1 MEKKFDIYQAV
12 TDRIIAQLEKGVI
25 PWHKPW
31 KVTGTAIR
39 GAEDLR
45 KVAFNR
51 ITKMAYSPL
60 NQMLLTRA
68 GEYAS
73 FKQWTEAGGK
83 IKKGSKAEIVVFW
96 KWLDILDEK
105 DRDQNGK
112 PKKKKIPFL
121 KYLQVFHI
129 EDVEGV
135 KPLDLEEVT
144 EASEQQFDAD
154 EEAEAIIT
162 AYTERESIR
171 LTYSGNEAFYRPGTD
186 EIYLPERFKFG
197 KVGAEFYSVAF
208 HEITHSTGAAKRL
221 DRLKPGGFG
230 SHEYSKEELVAEI
243 GACGLLNLLGIE
255 TNGSFE
261 NSAAYIQS
269 WVRVLKNDNKMIVM
283 ASAKAEKAIKYILN
297 EKDETEAA

>member
-12 TDRIIAQLEKGVI
+12 TDRIIAQLEKGVV

-31 KVTGTAIR
+31 KVTEVAIR

-51 ITKMAYSPL
+51 VTKTAYSAL

-83 IKKGSKAEIVVFW
+83 IKKGAKSEIVVFW

-105 DRDQNGK
+105 DRDENGN

-129 EDVEGV
+129 DDVEGV
-135 KPLDLEEVT
+135 KPLDLDEIT
-144 EASEQQFDAD
+144 EASDQQFNND
-154 EEAEAIIT
+154 EEAKRIIT
-162 AYTERESIR
+162 TYSEREKVSI
-171 LTYSGNEAFYRPGTD
+171 TYYGNAAFYRPASD

-197 KVGAEFYSVAF
+197 KVGAEFYSTAF
-208 HEITHSTGAAKRL
+208 HEITHSTGAKSRL
-221 DRLKPGGFG
+221 DRLKPACFG
-230 SHEYSKEELVAEI
+230 STEYSKEELVAEI

-255 TNGSFE
+255 TSGSFE
-261 NSAAYIQS
+261 NSAAYIKS
-269 WVRVLKNDNKMIVM
+269 WIKQLKNDNKLIVM
-283 ASAKAEKAIKYILN
+283 ASAKAEKAIRYILN
-297 EKDETEAA
+297 GKEETEAA

>member
-1 MEKKFDIYQAV
+1 MSTKFDIYQAV

-31 KVTGTAIR
+31 KVTGVAIR

-51 ITKMAYSPL
+51 VTKTAYSAL

-83 IKKGSKAEIVVFW
+83 IKKGAKSEIVVFW

-105 DRDQNGK
+105 DRDEHGN

-129 EDVEGV
+129 EDVDGV
-135 KPLDLEEVT
+135 KPLDLDAVT
-144 EASEQQFDAD
+144 EASDQQFDSD
-154 EEAEAIIT
+154 EEAEQIIT
-162 AYTERESIR
+162 AYSEREKISI
-171 LTYSGNEAFYRPGTD
+171 TYKGNEAFYRPVTD

-197 KVGAEFYSVAF
+197 KVGAEFYSTAF
-208 HEITHSTGAAKRL
+208 HEITHSTGAASRL
-221 DRLKPGGFG
+221 DRLKPACFG
-230 SHEYSKEELVAEI
+230 SNEYSKEELVAEL
-243 GACGLLNLLGIE
+243 GACGLCNLLNIE
-255 TNGSFE
+255 TQASFK

-269 WVRVLKNDNKMIVM
+269 WIKQLRNDNKLIVM
-283 ASAKAEKAIKYILN
+283 ASAKAEKAIRYILN
-297 EKDETEAA
+297 GKEETEAA

>member
-31 KVTGTAIR
+31 KVTGVAIR

-51 ITKMAYSPL
+51 VTKTAYSAL
-60 NQMLLTRA
+60 NQMLLTRT

-83 IKKGSKAEIVVFW
+83 IKKGSKSEIVVFW

-105 DRDQNGK
+105 DLDESGK

-129 EDVEGV
+129 DDVEGV
-135 KPLDLEEVT
+135 KPLDLSNVT
-144 EASEQQFDAD
+144 EASEQQFNSD
-154 EEAEAIIT
+154 EEAERIIDT
-162 AYTERESIR
+162 YSEREKVRI
-171 LTYSGNEAFYRPGTD
+171 TYEGNAAFYRPYTD

-197 KVGAEFYSVAF
+197 KVGAEFYSTAF
-208 HEITHSTGAAKRL
+208 HEITHSTGAACRL
-221 DRLKPGGFG
+221 DRIKPALFG
-230 SHEYSKEELVAEI
+230 STDYSKEELVAEI
-243 GACGLLNLLGIE
+243 GACGLCNLLNIE
-255 TNGSFE
+255 TAKSFE

-269 WVRVLKNDNKMIVM
+269 WIKKLRDDNKMIVM
-283 ASAKAEKAIKYILN
+283 ATAKAEKAIRYILN
-297 EKDETEAA
+297 GKEETEAA

>member
-1 MEKKFDIYQAV
+1 MSTKFDIYQAV

-31 KVTGTAIR
+31 KVTGAAIR

-51 ITKMAYSPL
+51 VTKTAYSAL
-60 NQMLLTRA
+60 NQMLLTRT

-83 IKKGSKAEIVVFW
+83 IKKGAKSEIVVFW

-105 DRDQNGK
+105 DRDENGN

-129 EDVEGV
+129 DDVEGV
-135 KPLDLEEVT
+135 KPLDLNNVT
-144 EASEQQFDAD
+144 EASEQQFNSD
-154 EEAEAIIT
+154 EEAERIIT
-162 AYTERESIR
+162 TYSEREKVSI
-171 LTYSGNEAFYRPGTD
+171 TYYGNAAFYRPASD

-197 KVGAEFYSVAF
+197 KVGAEFYSTAF
-208 HEITHSTGAAKRL
+208 HEITHSTGAACRL
-221 DRLKPGGFG
+221 DRIKPALFG
-230 SHEYSKEELVAEI
+230 STDYSKEELVAEI
-243 GACGLLNLLGIE
+243 GACGLCNLLNIE
-255 TNGSFE
+255 TAKSFE

-269 WVRVLKNDNKMIVM
+269 WIKKLRNDNKMIVM
-283 ASAKAEKAIKYILN
+283 ASAKAEKAIRYILN
-297 EKDETEAA
+297 GKEETEAA